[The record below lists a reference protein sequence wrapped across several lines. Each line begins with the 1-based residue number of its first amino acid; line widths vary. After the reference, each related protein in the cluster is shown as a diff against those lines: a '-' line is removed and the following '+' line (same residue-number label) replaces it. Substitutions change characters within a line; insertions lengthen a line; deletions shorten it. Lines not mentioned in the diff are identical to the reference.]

1 MAKFSVLLDACV
13 LVPFTLADTLL
24 RQAEADLYRPL
35 WSRKILEEVQSAVE
49 RVHPD
54 LEEEFVRR
62 RIAGMERAFPDARVA
77 GWEPLVAALD
87 LPDPDDRHVLAAA
100 IRGRADLIVTNNL
113 KDFPATALE
122 VWEIEVQSADE
133 FLLNQLDLYPE
144 EVTNALERQAL
155 ATKKPPLTL
164 LQILEGLKRCDVGR
178 FADAARERLNRDVP
192 PPSPATF
199 APPLFEW

>member
-35 WSRKILEEVQSAVE
+35 WSRKILEEVQSA
-49 RVHPD
+49 
-54 LEEEFVRR
+54 
-62 RIAGMERAFPDARVA
+62 G
-77 GWEPLVAALD
+77 G
-87 LPDPDDRHVLAAA
+87 
-100 IRGRADLIVTNNL
+100 
-113 KDFPATALE
+113 
-122 VWEIEVQSADE
+122 
-133 FLLNQLDLYPE
+133 
-144 EVTNALERQAL
+144 
-155 ATKKPPLTL
+155 
-164 LQILEGLKRCDVGR
+164 DVGR